1 MLRTSTAFDR
11 VDKDRGDRDRL
22 DQWVRVTTT
31 TTALSSCTLMMPL
44 GPHMQ
49 SSRRSSQVHLQ
60 LLVETKLVDGPRE
73 VRSSLRFIGRSTHH
87 HHRLLLLLSIA
98 DGSDGLFVQELLL
111 QELSEPVA
119 VLSGV
124 AEAQAHSHQPY

>member
-11 VDKDRGDRDRL
+11 VDKDRGDSDWL
-22 DQWVRVTTT
+22 DQWVGVTTT
-31 TTALSSCTLMMPL
+31 TTLSSCTLMLPL

-60 LLVETKLVDGPRE
+60 LLVETKLIDGPGE
-73 VRSSLRFIGRSTHH
+73 VRSSSSLRFIGRSTHH
-87 HHRLLLLLSIA
+87 HRLLLLSIA

-111 QELSEPVA
+111 QEFNESVA